1 MAFIEKVSL
10 LGSVMTCKN
19 GDFETLCI
27 PFIFSAV
34 DLDEGLAGKLTYT
47 VSDSD
52 GKGYSGSGS
61 LFGVFPDGRVYLQD
75 HLDRETQAYHSL
87 TVTAHD
93 GDTVSPRSSSA
104 SVVVYVTDVNDNSP
118 RYISSSPFEKSS

>member
-1 MAFIEKVSL
+1 M
-10 LGSVMTCKN
+10 
-19 GDFETLCI
+19 
-27 PFIFSAV
+27 

-47 VSDSD
+47 VTDSD
-52 GKGYSGSGS
+52 GKGYSGGSDS

-75 HLDRETQAYHSL
+75 YLDRETQAYHSL
-87 TVTAHD
+87 IVTARD

-118 RYISSSPFEKSS
+118 R